1 MRNEGPPNS
10 VVVAEDLAHALAK
23 LSWDPRQRDDTTM
36 TEGDGGL
43 ERGGEGGRIVLAAGG
58 RPRSASSVVL
68 FEPEDDNKEDIPAIS
83 VDDYTDSG
91 DERSPTVPT
100 IISEKASI
108 HTARPPTELMQQA

>member
-1 MRNEGPPNS
+1 
-10 VVVAEDLAHALAK
+10 
-23 LSWDPRQRDDTTM
+23 
-36 TEGDGGL
+36 
-43 ERGGEGGRIVLAAGG
+43 
-58 RPRSASSVVL
+58 VVL